1 MCAWKLHT
9 QNAHESKVTAM
20 KSAHNHICTVEM
32 HEKQLDEQ
40 ISYLDRKRIQPI
52 FVLFTL
58 HLVFKYAVVFR

>member
-1 MCAWKLHT
+1 
-9 QNAHESKVTAM
+9 M

-58 HLVFKYAVVFR
+58 HLVFKCAVVFR